1 MGWVCS
7 DMWAAASR
15 NTDRGENSRVASQNL
30 AEGKGGEEIH
40 VQAPDCALCLLP
52 SVLRDISERGRDL
65 EQILSQYITFVK
77 PAFEE
82 FCLPVSTGSSTHR
95 KASFPGQLVRQEHFM
110 CQSPLPAGA
119 GKKKNNKGGVSVS
132 AGQGRARWGL
142 FVQPLPSR

>member
-1 MGWVCS
+1 MGKIAGWPAKTLLKGREVKKS
-7 DMWAAASR
+7 MSR
-15 NTDRGENSRVASQNL
+15 
-30 AEGKGGEEIH
+30 
-40 VQAPDCALCLLP
+40 LLTVLYAFPP

-95 KASFPGQLVRQEHFM
+95 KASFPGQVVRQERFT

-119 GKKKNNKGGVSVS
+119 GKKNKNKIK
-132 AGQGRARWGL
+132 
-142 FVQPLPSR
+142 

>member
-15 NTDRGENSRVASQNL
+15 NTDLGENSRVASQNL

-40 VQAPDCALCLLP
+40 VQAPDCALRLP
-52 SVLRDISERGRDL
+52 PAVLRDISERGRDL

-95 KASFPGQLVRQEHFM
+95 KASFLGQLIRQEHFM

-119 GKKKNNKGGVSVS
+119 GKKKK
-132 AGQGRARWGL
+132 
-142 FVQPLPSR
+142 